1 MIVTEENYYSRLDKF
16 LRKKLSNLPLSAIY
30 KLIRTGKIKVN
41 GKKVKDPSY
50 KIEIGDEITIE
61 EDISKYNREI
71 NNKVVPIKMN
81 LDIVYE
87 DNDILIINK
96 PAGIPIHPGKGTHIA
111 TLIEGLMYYGQEKNF
126 TPHLVHRLDK
136 HTSGILIIAKNTQ
149 SARELGDI
157 IASRSIKKEY
167 IALCKGNLSN
177 KGKIDIPLENKQ
189 ALTTFTTQKV
199 YKTHLGEFSLLN
211 VNIKTG
217 RKHQIRKHLSLI
229 NHPII
234 GDDVYGDKK
243 LNREFKREYGL
254 KRYFLHCH
262 SMEFYFKNK
271 HIAATAPLSEDLKNV
286 LKNLEKGE

>member
-1 MIVTEENYYSRLDKF
+1 
-16 LRKKLSNLPLSAIY
+16 
-30 KLIRTGKIKVN
+30 
-41 GKKVKDPSY
+41 
-50 KIEIGDEITIE
+50 
-61 EDISKYNREI
+61 
-71 NNKVVPIKMN
+71 
-81 LDIVYE
+81 
-87 DNDILIINK
+87 
-96 PAGIPIHPGKGTHIA
+96 
-111 TLIEGLMYYGQEKNF
+111 MYYGQEKNF

-157 IASRSIKKEY
+157 IAGRSIKKEY
-167 IALCKGNLSN
+167 IALCKGQLS
-177 KGKIDIPLENKQ
+177 KEGKIDIPLENKK
-189 ALTTFTTQKV
+189 ALTTFITQKV